1 MDQTIMEEDIPQN
14 VDYDQVQSEIEYE
27 IERNLSAMLDEVEP
41 VS

>member
-14 VDYDQVQSEIEYE
+14 VDYEQVQSEIESE
-27 IERNLSAMLDEVEP
+27 IERNLSAMLDEEEP